1 MIVAQAR
8 NRVEHPVSGLTRD
21 RHLTRKFIQVAE
33 IV

>member
-8 NRVEHPVSGLTRD
+8 NRFEHPDPGLTQD
-21 RHLTRKFIQVAE
+21 RHLTSKFIQVAE